1 MYHTSLSLLRI
12 KITIQYQIMIGLMMF
27 SIVILS
33 DTETAHDLETGSIV
47 TDTPLVD
54 LYLKGPYFHI

>member
-1 MYHTSLSLLRI
+1 
-12 KITIQYQIMIGLMMF
+12 MF